1 MTPLKIKPLFNRILL
16 TMDKYDEDQS
26 VNGLL
31 VDTKKRKGDLKEIQK
46 VVEIGT
52 SVSIVKPGDYVKI
65 NPTRY
70 LRNTNSLKDM
80 GKSKAELTIEFPV
93 ITLGGTDYLF
103 LFDTDI
109 DYIVTDWSPDVD
121 TKLFVPGKKEL
132 VS

>member
-31 VDTKKRKGDLKEIQK
+31 VDTKKGKGDLKEIQK

-109 DYIVTDWSPDVD
+109 DYIVTDWSPDAD